1 MANKL
6 PITKSYTIS
15 LIAICASLYA
25 VIGYLTYL
33 GIFAPAIGVVRF
45 WPAVFLP
52 AVFSIVFGPLV
63 GAAGAAIGIFIS
75 DMIIHGNA
83 LLSLTV
89 GVPANFIGFYLVG
102 EIYRKSGSERKIL
115 AMTVLELSVAFIV
128 AALFYSYGLLPM
140 DLLIASLIALVA
152 TLVPALFFKGDDRR
166 IVFAGSTGLMV
177 GSAIIGIGV
186 WAFSQFF
193 LLPTGDRNLPFWA
206 AFAWFIWT
214 YVTEVPFIALLAP
227 PTIRV
232 IRKAVVTRG

>member
-1 MANKL
+1 MVNKQ
-6 PITKSYTIS
+6 PFTKSYTIS

-33 GIFAPAIGVVRF
+33 GIFTPAIGVVRF

-52 AVFSIVFGPLV
+52 AVFSIVFSPLI
-63 GAAGAAIGIFIS
+63 GGAGAAIGIFIS

-83 LLSLTV
+83 LLSLSV

-102 EIYRKSGSERKIL
+102 EVYRRSRSERRIL
-115 AMTVLELSVAFIV
+115 AMTALELSIAIMVAV
-128 AALFYSYGLLPM
+128 LFYLYKLLPL
-140 DLLIASLIALVA
+140 DLLVASLVAYIA
-152 TLVPALFFKGDDRR
+152 TLAPSLFFKGDDRR
-166 IVFAGSTGLMV
+166 IVFAGSTGLMA

-193 LLPTGDRNLPFWA
+193 LLPTGERSLPLWA
-206 AFAWFIWT
+206 AFAWFVWT
-214 YVTEVPFIALLAP
+214 YVTEVPFIALLTP

-232 IRKAVVTRG
+232 VRRAVVTRG